1 MIDFHVHA
9 FPDSLAARVI
19 PQLAERAGV
28 CPAYDG
34 TVSGL
39 QKSMRQSGVTYAVI
53 QHIATKPGQVR
64 AINQWCRELQDQ
76 YGLFSFGALHPDMA
90 DGEVE
95 QQVEFLKNQGI
106 RGVKLHPEYQNFY
119 PDEDRLETLYSK
131 LEAAGLALLIHAGI
145 DLCFNQEP
153 KAAPARILQINQA
166 FPKLKLI
173 AAHLGGFRMWDEV
186 ERCLIGRP
194 VWLDTAYCADECPGP
209 RILEL
214 ARAHSVK
221 RVLFGSDAPWGN
233 QAAHREYLRQAG
245 FTAEELS
252 EIECGN
258 ACDMLGLE
266 RADFCKG
273 G

>member
-1 MIDFHVHA
+1 MESVIDFHVNA
-9 FPDSLAARVI
+9 FTDGLAASVVS
-19 PQLAERAGV
+19 QLSERGGV
-28 CPAYDG
+28 CPTYNG

-39 QKSMRQSGVTYAVI
+39 QQSLRQSGITSAVI

-64 AINQWCRELQDQ
+64 AINQWCRELKDQ
-76 YGLFSFGALHPDMA
+76 YGFYSFGALHPDMSA
-90 DGEVE
+90 EE
-95 QQVEFLKNQGI
+95 LAQQIAFLKSQGI
-106 RGVKLHPEYQNFY
+106 RGVKLHPEYQDFY
-119 PDEDRLETLYSK
+119 PDEDRMEALYYQLETS
-131 LEAAGLALLIHAGI
+131 GLALMMHAGV
-145 DLCFNQEP
+145 DLCFAGEP
-153 KAAPARILQINQA
+153 KASPARIMQINQA

-209 RILEL
+209 RLLEL
-214 ARAHSVK
+214 VRAHGVK

-245 FTAEELS
+245 FTAAELS
-252 EIECGN
+252 EIEYGN
-258 ACDMLGLE
+258 ACDMLELE
-266 RADFCKG
+266 RAG